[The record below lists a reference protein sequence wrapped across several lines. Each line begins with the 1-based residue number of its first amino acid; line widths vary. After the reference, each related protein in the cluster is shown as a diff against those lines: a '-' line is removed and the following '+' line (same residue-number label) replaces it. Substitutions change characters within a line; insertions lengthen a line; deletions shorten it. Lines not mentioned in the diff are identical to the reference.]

1 MAPGSIFLCCPRP
14 GIGDG
19 DTLPAQE
26 VPDRGQIEDGVVK
39 AGRNPVHVQ
48 EDLLT
53 SVSEPGVCGSP
64 VSPCPRPARALR
76 RVRPPPDVHQMA
88 PCRADDTTRTCLAQR
103 RKGAKKKRSALGAS
117 SNALSGEAPRLSRSS
132 QRQSPVVAAICAGET
147 HACASRPEAA
157 PTGWLSELRHGAK
170 SPSFFLCVSA
180 TLRELLLIV
189 LLHEPFLASSQGVL
203 TSCRG
208 RTRIE
213 LTNPIPAKLL
223 ADRLVERYR
232 NPEAV
237 RCRCRC
243 RNRSRYRACG

>member
-1 MAPGSIFLCCPRP
+1 LRATRQAMCAEGPKRMHPLVMVQKQAKQIWLGCR
-14 GIGDG
+14 
-19 DTLPAQE
+19 LPTHS
-26 VPDRGQIEDGVVK
+26 VPLS
-39 AGRNPVHVQ
+39 ASA
-48 EDLLT
+48 
-53 SVSEPGVCGSP
+53 SVSASTSNGCGLRLMFIIGTMSRR
-64 VSPCPRPARALR
+64 RPKKKMSRAE
-76 RVRPPPDVHQMA
+76 
-88 PCRADDTTRTCLAQR
+88 TQR
-103 RKGAKKKRSALGAS
+103 RKEEEKYTWSIEQRAVWRL
-117 SNALSGEAPRLSRSS
+117 APRLSRSS

-243 RNRSRYRACG
+243 RCRNRSRYRAFG